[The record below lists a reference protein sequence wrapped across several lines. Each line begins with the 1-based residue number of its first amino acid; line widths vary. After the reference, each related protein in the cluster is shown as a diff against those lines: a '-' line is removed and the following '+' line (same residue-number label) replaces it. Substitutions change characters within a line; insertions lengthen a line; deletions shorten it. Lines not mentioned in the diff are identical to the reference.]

1 MNLKTLPLS
10 KQISFTSAALVALIV
25 LSLVGITA
33 AYTFNAATA
42 RTERAVSTQAEG
54 LRQTMDIAYK
64 LSESSVTQLAELF
77 EIEFNGELLVDPE
90 QQIRLHLKLTGPW

>member
-1 MNLKTLPLS
+1 MNLKTLPLA

-33 AYTFNAATA
+33 WSTFKAATQ

-54 LRQTMDIAYK
+54 LRQTMEIAYK
-64 LSESSVTQLAELF
+64 LSENSATQLADLF
-77 EIEFNGELLVDPE
+77 EK
-90 QQIRLHLKLTGPW
+90 Q